1 LKESQ
6 SIKKG
11 VTMVKKPKEQI
22 TVQIDSDA
30 LKIVDRIRNKVG
42 LSRSELCSNLVIMG
56 LDDAK
61 LLDGIGLVSSAV
73 YIRSL
78 LEGYKKSIT
87 KRETE

>member
-1 LKESQ
+1 
-6 SIKKG
+6 
-11 VTMVKKPKEQI
+11 MVKKPKEQI

-42 LSRSELCSNLVIMG
+42 LSRSEFCSNLVIMG

-78 LEGYKKSIT
+78 LDGYKQSIT
-87 KRETE
+87 KREKE